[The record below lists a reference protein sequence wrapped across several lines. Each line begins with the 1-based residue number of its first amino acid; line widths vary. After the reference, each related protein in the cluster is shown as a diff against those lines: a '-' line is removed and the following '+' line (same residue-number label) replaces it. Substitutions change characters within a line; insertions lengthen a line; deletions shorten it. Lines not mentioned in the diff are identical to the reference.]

1 MTLATKTIGPLHLE
15 DLEPHRFEDLIR
27 QLLYDFRAWRQIEAT
42 GRSGSDHGFD
52 IRAWEQETPSVE
64 QVDDDTEEE
73 EDAPLAPG
81 RLWLVQCKRE
91 RTVPPGKLAGYLD
104 DIPEEE
110 RGRIYGVIFAA
121 ACDFSKKARDVFL
134 AKCREMGFAEGH
146 LWGKAEI
153 EDMLFQPK
161 NDHLLFAYTGISL
174 QTRRRTLKSQL
185 ASILTM
191 KRKANRHLKEQGW
204 VLLRDPE
211 ETRYPFLDPDETKP
225 RRDRGLWRVV
235 RYLGLAHDGLRFLGA
250 RHFAYLAEDGV
261 GWDYA
266 ETMDDASGHRHDD
279 PWCETDDDHD
289 ARSVAW
295 DIWEK
300 LPKHCQAWYEIS
312 FVIPLDRIV
321 AIDEIGDDCFAGPHI
336 YVPIHAKEASYQ
348 RLDVPP
354 AYGRRSAFPKKEVR
368 VAIFPRA
375 KAD

>member
-1 MTLATKTIGPLHLE
+1 MALATKTIGPLHLE
-15 DLEPHRFEDLIR
+15 DLEPHRFEDLVR
-27 QLLYDFRAWRQIEAT
+27 QLLYDFKVWRQIEAT
-42 GRSGSDHGFD
+42 GRSGSDDGFD
-52 IRAWEQETPSVE
+52 VRAWEQETPLVE
-64 QVDDDTEEE
+64 QVDGTEEE

-91 RTVPPGKLAGYLD
+91 RTVGPGKLAGYLD

-191 KRKANRHLKEQGW
+191 KRKAKRHLDEQGW
-204 VLLRDPE
+204 VLLRDPDDK
-211 ETRYPFLDPDETKP
+211 RYPFLDEDETLP
-225 RRDRGLWRVV
+225 RYERGRWRVV

-266 ETMDDASGHRHDD
+266 EAMNDAHPHRHDD
-279 PWCETDDDHD
+279 PWCSGDEDHEV
-289 ARSVAW
+289 RSTAW
-295 DIWEK
+295 GIWEK
-300 LPKHCQAWYEIS
+300 LPKHCQAWYEIA

-321 AIDEIGDDCFAGPHI
+321 AIDEIGDDWFSGPHLFVHLTNSETA
-336 YVPIHAKEASYQ
+336 YHHLE
-348 RLDVPP
+348 VPP
-354 AYGRRSAFPKKEVR
+354 AYGQRTAFPNKEHRSV
-368 VAIFPRA
+368 IFPRSE
-375 KAD
+375 KE